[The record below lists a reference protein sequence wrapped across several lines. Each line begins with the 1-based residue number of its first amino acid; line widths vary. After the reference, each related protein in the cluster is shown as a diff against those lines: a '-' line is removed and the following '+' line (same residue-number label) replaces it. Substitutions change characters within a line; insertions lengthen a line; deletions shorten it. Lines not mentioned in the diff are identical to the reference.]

1 MDNWHG
7 YKCEEFDFENAY
19 AIVVFPNVKP
29 NGKLALKTEY
39 FEEFPKMQ
47 IDLLEKGYHLAYI
60 KNINRWGRD
69 EDLKRK
75 ADFVDY
81 VSTKYNLSKKCV
93 PVGLSCGGLFA
104 IKFAGNY
111 PDMVSVIYLDAPV
124 VNILS
129 CPCSMGANKNQPI
142 PRKEMYDA
150 LGLDDISILSY
161 RKHPLDYIPVLVENK
176 IPVVMVYGDVDDVVP
191 YNENGILV
199 EQAYKN
205 ANIPIQIH
213 VKHGCGHH
221 PHCLEDNT
229 EVLKF
234 IEKYDI

>member
-1 MDNWHG
+1 M
-7 YKCEEFDFENAY
+7 
-19 AIVVFPNVKP
+19 
-29 NGKLALKTEY
+29 
-39 FEEFPKMQ
+39 
-47 IDLLEKGYHLAYI
+47 
-60 KNINRWGRD
+60 NRWGRD
-69 EDLKRK
+69 EDLQRK
-75 ADFVDY
+75 ADFVDF
-81 VSTKYNLSKKCV
+81 VSEKYNLSKKCV

-111 PDMVSVIYLDAPV
+111 PDKVSVIYLDAPV

-150 LGLDDISILSY
+150 LGLDDITILSY

-205 ANIPIQIH
+205 ANLPIQIH

-229 EVLKF
+229 EVLNF

>member
-7 YKCEEFDFENAY
+7 YKCEEFEFQGMY
-19 AIVVFPNVKP
+19 AIVVFPSVKP

-47 IDLLEKGYHLAYI
+47 IDLLDKGYHLAYI

-75 ADFVDY
+75 ADFVDF

-129 CPCSMGANKNQPI
+129 CPCCLGANKNQPI
-142 PRKEMYDA
+142 PSKEVYDA
-150 LGLDDISILSY
+150 LGLDEISILSY
-161 RKHPLDYIPVLVENK
+161 RKHPLDYIPKLVEHR
-176 IPVVMVYGDVDDVVP
+176 IPAVIVSGDSDTVVCYD
-191 YNENGILV
+191 ENGIFL
-199 EQAYKN
+199 EKAYKE
-205 ANIPIQIH
+205 ADIPLEVYI
-213 VKHGCGHH
+213 KKGGDHH
-221 PHCLEDNT
+221 PHGLEDNT
-229 EVLKF
+229 PIVDF
-234 IEKYDI
+234 ILKYDN